1 MIMMPN
7 RPAGV
12 NPQKAGLSLPEHFVA
27 LDGVSSTRM

>member
-12 NPQKAGLSLPEHFVA
+12 NPQKAGLSSLEHFVA
-27 LDGVSSTRM
+27 LEGVSYTRI